1 MSLVV
6 QGEVENVVYRNPEN
20 NYTVLRLRLE
30 GRQGLATAVGH
41 LHEVACGEFLRL
53 TGDWV
58 SHKRYGEQFKVER
71 YETVAP
77 TSQSGIE
84 RFLASGL
91 LKGIGPEL
99 ARRITAAFGEQTFE
113 VLDTQIERL
122 LEVEGIGEIRLGQI
136 AANWHEHQ
144 QTRSIM
150 FGLQEMGVSIAYATR
165 IFKKYGAESLAVV
178 SANPYVLAE
187 EIFGIGFKRAD
198 AIAMH
203 LGIERD
209 AALRLQAGVVYTLT
223 QFVEEGHVYCPYE
236 TLIERAQSL
245 LGCEREAVAMAVA
258 QEVQARHLLI
268 VDLNLDAEQPQVNH
282 KAVYLPFLYH
292 AETAIAERLA
302 KLLRADCPLVID
314 EEERVMA
321 ACLDGWS
328 IELAP
333 AQRRAIA
340 AALREKLLI
349 ITGGPGTGKTTIVNA
364 IITIFQAYRARILL
378 AAPTGRAAKRLT
390 ETTGREARTIHMLLE
405 YTFQAGFQRHAKRPL
420 EADLLIIDEAS
431 MIDTS
436 LMHHLLKAIPAQ
448 ARLILVG
455 DVNQL
460 PSVGP
465 GNILHDLISSQRLR
479 VTELHDIFRQE
490 ARSLI
495 VLNAHRINEG
505 RLPVYDVEGGER
517 LADFFFIE
525 EEDAAKVLE
534 VVKRLCSERIPEKFQ
549 LHPTHDIQV
558 MTPMYKGL
566 VGVDNLNSELQ
577 ALFNPNAP
585 PVATGRGN
593 LRLGDKVMQIRNN
606 YEKGVFN
613 GDIGWVAEVR
623 GEDELLRIDFDDR
636 AVTYEF
642 GDLNEVVLA
651 YAVSVHKAQGSEY
664 PAVVLPL
671 LPQHYLLLQRNLL
684 YTAVTRARQ
693 LVVIVGSK
701 KALAMAVQNDRVMHR
716 YTGLER
722 WLREEVAPLADPQL
736 LR

>member
-6 QGEVENVVYRNPEN
+6 EGEVENVVYRNAEN

-41 LHEVACGEFLRL
+41 LHEVARGEFLRL

-58 SHKRYGEQFKVER
+58 SHKRYGEQFKVDR

-77 TSQSGIE
+77 SSQSGIE

-91 LKGIGPEL
+91 VKGIGPEL

-122 LEVEGIGEIRLGQI
+122 LEVEGIGQHRLRQI
-136 AANWHEHQ
+136 AANWHEQQ
-144 QTRSIM
+144 QTRAMM
-150 FGLQEMGVSIAYATR
+150 FGLQEMGVSVAYATR
-165 IFKKYGAESLAVV
+165 IFKKFGAESLAVV
-178 SANPYVLAE
+178 RANPYVLAE

-203 LGIERD
+203 LGIEHD

-236 TLIERAQSL
+236 SLIERAQSL
-245 LGCEREAVAMAVA
+245 LGCEREPVSMAVA
-258 QEVQARHLLI
+258 QEVQARRLLI
-268 VDLNLDAEQPQVNH
+268 VDLNLDAEQPKANH
-282 KAVYLPFLYH
+282 KAVYLPSLYH

-302 KLLRADCPLVID
+302 KLLRADCPIVID
-314 EEERVMA
+314 EEKRVMA

-333 AQRRAIA
+333 SQRRAIA

-364 IITIFQAYRARILL
+364 IIAIFQTYRARILL

-405 YTFQAGFQRHAKRPL
+405 YSFQAGFQRHAKRPL
-420 EADLLIIDEAS
+420 EADLVIIDEAS

-436 LMHHLLKAIPAQ
+436 LMHHLLKAIPLQ

-479 VTELHDIFRQE
+479 VAELHDIFRQE

-505 RLPVYDVEGGER
+505 RLPVYDMEGGER
-517 LADFFFIE
+517 LADFFYIE

-534 VVKRLCSERIPEKFQ
+534 VVKRLCSERIPEKFH
-549 LHPTHDIQV
+549 LHPTRDIQV
-558 MTPMYKGL
+558 MTPMYKGI

-585 PVATGRGN
+585 PVGAGRGN

-623 GEDELLRIDFDDR
+623 GDDELLRIDFDER

-642 GDLNEVVLA
+642 GELNEVVLA

-722 WLREEVAPLADPQL
+722 WLREELAPVADPQL